1 MRGGLLRSI
10 LLAALAALPASA
22 RADFEETE
30 HRLKSA
36 GVAPALRER
45 VHASIDAAVVYLKK
59 IQRPDGSFPNTRHP
73 IWAAAQEFEG
83 ITALCALA
91 ARHAGTTDG
100 VAVARKAIDWLVPP
114 GKSAREGAREKVYA
128 AGILLMLLQADNARP
143 EAVRELSAR
152 MAASVSRT
160 TGWWGYYLRDP
171 ADEEAMKSVESD
183 LHNLSTTQFAALGL
197 WAAGRAGAPAPAE
210 VWRRHLESLVGTQ
223 SAEGSWPYALRGLH
237 GEKEPS
243 PYRTGTFMGLAN
255 LLLARAAL
263 AKDPGTGA
271 ELRAKAAAAEDR
283 ARRLLEMEGP
293 SLLRDLRRGYPLGQE
308 GFALYDLYALEK
320 AAVFA
325 GLEELGGV
333 PWYASMAEVLVDVQ
347 NPDGGWGSLY
357 GGQDESRWHRLS
369 GPVTTAFALLILV
382 RASETYRTETPRP
395 VDSGA
400 GRGVATPGT
409 GEGEGERGGAENPP
423 PDAPPAAPPAPPAPP
438 ASPPPPIRLPL
449 ADLSDAL
456 DLLER
461 RLADPAVPNDAIRRA
476 LDFVAAAYVGMREPA
491 EGDSPE
497 RLDAWKKEVERVV
510 LAAAFPG
517 PAGPGRLPVRVR
529 AASFPGLGLP
539 RAAPALR
546 RALRPPPQHIA
557 DPDHDPELLEAAFR
571 TLADFGRVETL
582 AFLVD
587 QVVAFPAEGIVPRR
601 TGPALRAIARLPSLP
616 GAARRE
622 ACERLLRLDLRV
634 EETTIPDLS
643 FPVPVDL
650 NLPRNPIEEP
660 FMNALRSL
668 ARDPVTG
675 RCPSLP
681 SGAWAGTPTRF
692 RWWMAR
698 HRDTGR
704 PPWASP

>member
-1 MRGGLLRSI
+1 M
-10 LLAALAALPASA
+10 
-22 RADFEETE
+22 
-30 HRLKSA
+30 
-36 GVAPALRER
+36 
-45 VHASIDAAVVYLKK
+45 
-59 IQRPDGSFPNTRHP
+59 
-73 IWAAAQEFEG
+73 
-83 ITALCALA
+83 
-91 ARHAGTTDG
+91 
-100 VAVARKAIDWLVPP
+100 
-114 GKSAREGAREKVYA
+114 
-128 AGILLMLLQADNARP
+128 
-143 EAVRELSAR
+143 
-152 MAASVSRT
+152 
-160 TGWWGYYLRDP
+160 
-171 ADEEAMKSVESD
+171 
-183 LHNLSTTQFAALGL
+183 
-197 WAAGRAGAPAPAE
+197 
-210 VWRRHLESLVGTQ
+210 
-223 SAEGSWPYALRGLH
+223 
-237 GEKEPS
+237 
-243 PYRTGTFMGLAN
+243 
-255 LLLARAAL
+255 
-263 AKDPGTGA
+263 
-271 ELRAKAAAAEDR
+271 
-283 ARRLLEMEGP
+283 
-293 SLLRDLRRGYPLGQE
+293 
-308 GFALYDLYALEK
+308 
-320 AAVFA
+320 
-325 GLEELGGV
+325 
-333 PWYASMAEVLVDVQ
+333 DVQ

-546 RALRPPPQHIA
+546 RALGPPPKHIA